1 MHVAATR
8 RSIVRGERPIIHLN
22 SFHFLPKVRTDST
35 SDFEFFVQLAKLKS
49 LSGAARSLG
58 ITPPA
63 ATKRLGI
70 LEDRFGKRL
79 VNRTTRSVS
88 LTPEGEMYARYA
100 TQILDQVREM
110 EDAIAGT
117 PADPHGRLRINATLG
132 FGRTTIAPL
141 VSEFAKRYPNVDVQ
155 FVVTDRPVDLV
166 EGAFDMAIRFGE
178 LPDQRLRARRL
189 MSNRRFLC
197 ASPKYLERNGVPQC
211 KEDLAH
217 HRCIIHTQND
227 DAFGV
232 WRFMQEDHLE
242 ALKVSGSLS
251 SNDGDIVLRWAL
263 GAGRSRHPDP
273 LGVGSRQIHPERPT
287 PSRAA
292 RRRPAVRRPVR
303 LLSRATQRIDAGPR
317 VHRLSRQALR
327 GTVRSGRRSQRGAG
341 PQAIRSSEALTPHRL
356 RALRAAAG
364 RCRDTSRSR
373 VATGREAASPAGNE
387 ACSVSRASMQLARPR
402 QPVYHRR
409 SSPFRRAP
417 ARHAACAP
425 PFPR

>member
-1 MHVAATR
+1 MG
-8 RSIVRGERPIIHLN
+8 RSIAPGERPILHFN

-35 SDFEFFVQLAKLKS
+35 TDFEFFVQLAKLKS

-58 ITPPA
+58 LTPPA

-70 LEDRFGKRL
+70 LEERFGTRL

-88 LTPEGEMYARYA
+88 LTPEGETYARYA
-100 TQILDQVREM
+100 AQILDQVREM

-141 VSEFAKRYPNVDVQ
+141 VSEFAKRYPHVDIQ

-197 ASPKYLERNGVPQC
+197 ASPKYLERHGVPQRI
-211 KEDLAH
+211 EDLAK

-232 WRFMQEDHLE
+232 WRFVHDDHLE
-242 ALKVSGSLS
+242 TLKVNGSLS

-263 GAGRSRHPDP
+263 DGHGILIRSEWD
-273 LGVGSRQIHPERPT
+273 LAKYIQSG
-287 PSRAA
+287 
-292 RRRPAVRRPVR
+292 
-303 LLSRATQRIDAGPR
+303 
-317 VHRLSRQALR
+317 RLSLVLPDVVLPSADLFVYYP
-327 GTVRSGRRSQRGAG
+327 GQRNESTRARTF
-341 PQAIRSSEALTPHRL
+341 IDFLVKHFEAPFVPV
-356 RALRAAAG
+356 
-364 RCRDTSRSR
+364 D
-373 VATGREAASPAGNE
+373 
-387 ACSVSRASMQLARPR
+387 VSKA
-402 QPVYHRR
+402 
-409 SSPFRRAP
+409 AP
-417 ARHAACAP
+417 ARKRPGRARH
-425 PFPR
+425 